1 MTGSMISRIRELFV
15 RYIYADHNSSLAIRR
30 ALDDVISGITPGQR
44 GLNVGAGLTRLHS
57 QIENLDIVAGS
68 NIDHIGTVEAL
79 PFGDNEFDIVITQET
94 LEHVADP
101 RKAIM
106 EIARVLKSGGMLY
119 CQLPFIIG
127 YHPGPEDF
135 WRFTKEGMREL
146 LQHSGLVVIKIDV
159 AVGGATGYYRVSVE
173 FWSILFSLG
182 WGPLYKMLKGLFAL
196 LLYPIKW
203 LDFIFSMSAERDRIA
218 GGYFLTARKS

>member
-1 MTGSMISRIRELFV
+1 MTGSMINRIRQLYV
-15 RYIYADHNSSLAIRR
+15 RHIYADHNSSAPVRR
-30 ALDDVISGITPGQR
+30 ALDGVISAIAPGQR
-44 GLNVGAGLTRLHS
+44 GLNIGAGATRLHS
-57 QIENLDIVAGS
+57 QIENLDIFAGS

-79 PFGDNEFDIVITQET
+79 PFGDNLFDIVITQET

-101 RKAIM
+101 KKAIF
-106 EIARVLKSGGMLY
+106 EIARVLKSGGLLY

-127 YHPGPEDF
+127 YHPGPQDF

-146 LQHSGLVVIKIDV
+146 LRRSGLVVIRIEV

-182 WGPLYKMLKGLFAL
+182 WGPLYKLLKALFAL

-203 LDFIFSMSAERDRIA
+203 LDFIFNKGPEKDRIA
-218 GGYFLTARKS
+218 GGYFLVAQKP